1 MKRKVNTMIEM
12 YRDEKTDC
20 FSQYRPLQKFIDRL
34 VFIKLKYAVKSF
46 CSGMTPE
53 LLQAI
58 SPRLSHLVYSSRK
71 VVEIKFKLLGDKWP
85 PQIIYSDNLTPYR
98 VIGFSF
104 REIKMR
110 PTWRFLFTDHPVKKP
125 LPKAKSRKAQE
136 ILKPKKEILPNS

>member
-1 MKRKVNTMIEM
+1 MKRKVNTIKEK
-12 YRDEKTDC
+12 YRDEEIDC
-20 FSQYRPLQKFIDRL
+20 FSQYRPLQKYIDRL
-34 VFIKLKYAVKSF
+34 TFIKLKYAVKSF

-110 PTWRFLFTDHPVKKP
+110 PTWRFLFTDQPVEKP
-125 LPKAKSRKAQE
+125 STKTKSRITQE
-136 ILKPKKEILPNS
+136 IQKRNLT